1 MSEGETALTPAE
13 SATGTVSTV
22 SLYDTTWGE
31 CLQIIVEA
39 DIEEIEPPWD
49 TWNPDGH
56 VTMPGDGKVAAFT

>member
-1 MSEGETALTPAE
+1 MSEGDTALTPAE

-39 DIEEIEPPWD
+39 DIEETEPPWD

-56 VTMPGDGKVAAFT
+56 VPGDGKVAAFT